1 MISVKNDQ
9 NPCKQRGILFD
20 GYLMISVKNDKNPYK
35 QRGILFDGYLMI
47 HDCSKFYHGGNNLWR
62 KFTWCRAW

>member
-35 QRGILFDGYLMI
+35 QKGILFDGYLMI
-47 HDCSKFYHGGNNLWR
+47 ELKVITILS
-62 KFTWCRAW
+62 